1 VGLQVA
7 AVQRWEAVVEVVA
20 AEVEEAVVEE
30 EEVVEEEVVAEEVAH
45 KMLGR
50 AIPLMMP

>member
-30 EEVVEEEVVAEEVAH
+30 EVVAEEVAH